1 MKKLRI
7 IILQRGLMKL
17 TKQEQETY
25 DKCLG
30 QCSHYLLN
38 GECELQK
45 KLDERKRENEN
56 QETNHDYS

>member
-1 MKKLRI
+1 M
-7 IILQRGLMKL
+7 QL

-30 QCSHYLLN
+30 QCRQCLLN

-45 KLDERKRENEN
+45 KLEKEYDQLEKGREEWKLKKI
-56 QETNHDYS
+56 